1 MEDAVLHIVLLPKE
15 NFRRD
20 EVVRVR
26 KRSSTLMFLPKK
38 NPIFRLPKK
47 KLIFKSLKVRTMKS

>member
-26 KRSSTLMFLPKK
+26 KRSSTSVFLPKK
-38 NPIFRLPKK
+38 NPIFKLSKK
-47 KLIFKSLKVRTMKS
+47 KLIFRLLKVRTMKS